1 MSYLSVIS
9 SRLSECACGIE
20 ATLPSRGH
28 SARTGCLAWRLGVDR
43 PPRCRHPAS
52 ATLAQQRCRRPSR
65 SGTAPPR
72 VRRRKPKPPR
82 GCPTQVSNEPR
93 GGSSHGGSAGSRY
106 SSSVPQQC
114 RRIGTVVEPV
124 RRSRQPGAREAGG
137 WLRQAGDHGAWGR
150 LRKPG
155 HRPRREGGRR
165 ARRAV
170 PARAPRHWAPAAP
183 ARAPA
188 GGEERRG
195 RRRGRMGG

>member
-52 ATLAQQRCRRPSR
+52 ATVARQRCRRPSR

-124 RRSRQPGAREAGG
+124 RRSQQRGTREAGG
-137 WLRQAGDHGAWGR
+137 WLRQAGDHVERWPVGWWEGVFVK
-150 LRKPG
+150 L
-155 HRPRREGGRR
+155 PRGGFCENGSIF
-165 ARRAV
+165 V
-170 PARAPRHWAPAAP
+170 FSLLCV
-183 ARAPA
+183 
-188 GGEERRG
+188 EII
-195 RRRGRMGG
+195 